1 MREQEQRAAAAYTLR
16 PFNGT
21 AMSPTRQDQRAC
33 PRVAP
38 RGKVEELVT
47 RSVEEA
53 EGLDRIFEDSLPAF
67 GGSDVRRVWQL
78 LDEAI
83 GKGIPMSLAIS
94 GPVTLSGQHQTW
106 LNPLLETGWF
116 MLVSTT
122 DAVCY
127 HDGHRSLD
135 DHKDPVYEVPIFGDD
150 AALRDEGTIRVTDVG
165 FPEETLLEQDRFI
178 RALLRLPEFQRKMSG
193 PEFRFLLGERYA
205 AQEKANGVAEGLLAL
220 CARKAIPIFVGAPA
234 DGSVFLNSVYLW
246 TMRELFG
253 DEFHFEL
260 DLNRE
265 VFESCAFHRW
275 GTKTSGAIGT
285 LILGGGVPKNF
296 NLQPEPTLS
305 QILGLQ
311 GVPGYLYDIQITTAP
326 LHDGSLSSC
335 PPAEAVT
342 WGKVDKDS
350 YTSTCVSLQ
359 ADYTMVMPFVAKALL
374 EKRARFER
382 WKSRMGEKALF
393 AKHPGAKGYLRSKD
407 GYRLMDRRDEL
418 VQALLDELRGMEKNL
433 RAGLD
438 YALAPSGGGRSAQ
451 KRAGKKSA
459 AR

>member
-1 MREQEQRAAAAYTLR
+1 
-16 PFNGT
+16 
-21 AMSPTRQDQRAC
+21 MSPTRQHQRAC
-33 PRVAP
+33 PRV
-38 RGKVEELVT
+38 VNEELVT

-53 EGLDRIFEDSLPAF
+53 EGLDRLFEDSLPAF

-83 GKGIPMSLAIS
+83 GKGIPMSLAVS
-94 GPVTLSGQHQTW
+94 GPVTLSGQHLTW

-127 HDGHRSLD
+127 HDGHRALNGARTRPFFRVSR
-135 DHKDPVYEVPIFGDD
+135 HGDD
-150 AALRDEGTIRVTDVG
+150 GALRDESTIRVTDVG

-178 RALLRLPEFQRKMSG
+178 RALLQLPEFQRRMSG
-193 PEFRFLLGERYA
+193 PEFRFLLGQRYA
-205 AQEKANGVAEGLLAL
+205 AQERANKAPEGLLAL
-220 CARKAIPIFVGAPA
+220 CARKSIPIFVGAPA

-246 TMRELFG
+246 AMRECFG
-253 DEFHFEL
+253 DAFQFEL

-265 VFESCAFHRW
+265 VFESCAFHRF
-275 GTKTSGAIGT
+275 GTQEHGAIGT

-296 NLQPEPTLS
+296 NLQPEPMLS

-311 GVPGYLYDIQITTAP
+311 GVPGYLYDVQITTAP

-342 WGKVDKDS
+342 WGKVDKDA
-350 YTSTCVSLQ
+350 YQSTCVNLQ
-359 ADYTMVMPFVAKALL
+359 ADYTMVMPFVVKALL

-382 WKSRMGEKALF
+382 WKERMGEKALF
-393 AKHPGAKGYLRSKD
+393 AKHPNAKGYLRPKD
-407 GYRLMDRRDEL
+407 GYRLMDRREQL
-418 VQALLDELRGMEKNL
+418 VLALLEELAGMEKEL
-433 RAGLD
+433 RAGLG
-438 YALAPSGGGRSAQ
+438 YELAPSAREARAT
-451 KRAGKKSA
+451 KRNPRKAP
-459 AR
+459 ARK

>member
-1 MREQEQRAAAAYTLR
+1 
-16 PFNGT
+16 
-21 AMSPTRQDQRAC
+21 MSPTRQDQRAC
-33 PRVAP
+33 PRVP
-38 RGKVEELVT
+38 PEVLVT
-47 RSVEEA
+47 RSVAEA
-53 EGLDRIFEDSLPAF
+53 EGLDQLFENSLPAF

-83 GKGIPMSLAIS
+83 GKGLPMSLAIS
-94 GPVTLSGQHQTW
+94 GPVTLSGQHHTW

-116 MLVSTT
+116 MLLSTT

-127 HDGHRSLD
+127 HDGHRALNGAERRPFFRVSR
-135 DHKDPVYEVPIFGDD
+135 HGDD
-150 AALRDEGTIRVTDVG
+150 GALRDESTIRVTDVG
-165 FPEETLLEQDRFI
+165 FPEETLLEQDRYL

-193 PEFRFLLGERYA
+193 PEFRSLLGQRFA
-205 AQEKANGVAEGLLAL
+205 AQEKANGVPEGLLAL

-246 TMRELFG
+246 ALQQCFG
-253 DEFHFEL
+253 DEFRFEL

-275 GTKTSGAIGT
+275 GTKEHGAIGT

-305 QILGLQ
+305 QILGLE

-350 YTSTCVSLQ
+350 YVSTCVSLQ
-359 ADYTMVMPFVAKALL
+359 ADYTMVMPFLAKALL

-382 WKSRMGEKALF
+382 WHERMGAKALV
-393 AKHPGAKGYLRSKD
+393 AKHPAAKGYLRPRD
-407 GYRLMDRRDEL
+407 GYRLMARREEL
-418 VQALLDELRGMEKNL
+418 VKALLAELKGMQKDL

-438 YALAPSGGGRSAQ
+438 YELARQPG
-451 KRAGKKSA
+451 A
-459 AR
+459 ARTPGKPTRRKTPAS

>member
-1 MREQEQRAAAAYTLR
+1 
-16 PFNGT
+16 
-21 AMSPTRQDQRAC
+21 MSPTRQDQRAC

-38 RGKVEELVT
+38 KGKDEELVT
-47 RSVEEA
+47 RSVTEA
-53 EGLDRIFEDSLPAF
+53 QDLDRIFEDSLPAF
-67 GGSDVRRVWQL
+67 GGSDLRRVWQL

-83 GKGIPMSLAIS
+83 GKGIPMSLSIS

-127 HDGHRSLD
+127 HDGHRALNDADKRPFFRVSR
-135 DHKDPVYEVPIFGDD
+135 HGDD
-150 AALRDEGTIRVTDVG
+150 RALRDESTIRVTDVG
-165 FPEETLLEQDRFI
+165 FPEETLLEQDLFL

-193 PEFRFLLGERYA
+193 PEFRFLLGQRYA
-205 AQEKANGVAEGLLAL
+205 AQEKANRVPEGLLAL
-220 CARKAIPIFVGAPA
+220 CARKALPIFVGAPA

-246 TMRELFG
+246 TMHELFG
-253 DEFHFEL
+253 DEFRFEL

-275 GTKTSGAIGT
+275 GTRSYGAIGT
-285 LILGGGVPKNF
+285 LVLGGGVPKNF

-305 QILGLQ
+305 QILGLE

-359 ADYTMVMPFVAKALL
+359 ADYTMVMPFVTKALL

-382 WKSRMGEKALF
+382 WRSRMGEKALF
-393 AKHPGAKGYLRSKD
+393 AKHPAAKGYLRAQE
-407 GYRLMDRRDEL
+407 GYRLMDRREEL
-418 VQALLDELRGMEKNL
+418 VGALLKELEGMEEDL
-433 RAGLD
+433 RAGID
-438 YALAPSGGGRSAQ
+438 YDLARPSRGAKPSNKHA
-451 KRAGKKSA
+451 KKA
-459 AR
+459 PIR

>member
-1 MREQEQRAAAAYTLR
+1 
-16 PFNGT
+16 
-21 AMSPTRQDQRAC
+21 MSPTRQDQRAC

-38 RGKVEELVT
+38 RGKDEELVT

-53 EGLDRIFEDSLPAF
+53 EGLDRLFEDSLPAF

-83 GKGIPMSLAIS
+83 GKGIPMSLAVS
-94 GPVTLSGQHQTW
+94 GPVTLSGQHLTW

-127 HDGHRSLD
+127 HDGHRALNGAEKRPFFRVSR
-135 DHKDPVYEVPIFGDD
+135 HGDD
-150 AALRDEGTIRVTDVG
+150 GALRDESTIRVTDVG

-178 RALLRLPEFQRKMSG
+178 RALLVLPEFQRKMSG
-193 PEFRFLLGERYA
+193 PEFRRLLGQRYA
-205 AQEKANGVAEGLLAL
+205 AQEKANKVPEGLLAL
-220 CARKAIPIFVGAPA
+220 CARKSIPIFVGAPA
-234 DGSVFLNSVYLW
+234 DGSVFLNSVFLW
-246 TMRELFG
+246 TLKELCG
-253 DEFHFEL
+253 DEFRFEL

-275 GTKTSGAIGT
+275 GTKTHGAIGT

-305 QILGLQ
+305 QILGLE

-342 WGKVDKDS
+342 WGKVDKDA
-350 YTSTCVSLQ
+350 YVSTCVSLQ
-359 ADYTMVMPFVAKALL
+359 ADYTMMMPFLVKALL

-382 WKSRMGEKALF
+382 WRERMGEKALF
-393 AKHPGAKGYLRSKD
+393 AKQPAAKGYLRARE
-407 GYRLMDRRDEL
+407 GYRLMDRRAVL
-418 VQALLDELRGMEKNL
+418 AQQLLDELRGMQAEL
-433 RAGLD
+433 RAGLG
-438 YALAPSGGGRSAQ
+438 YELAGPSNGTNPA
-451 KRAGKKSA
+451 KRLRKKTSPS
-459 AR
+459 